1 MKPLCETLSGYTAQI
16 WACKETENGAR
27 IRTTCVFPSF
37 EPVFVYV
44 AKLGD
49 GFMIHDAGETV
60 ATILAHGQ
68 EGDVAKRL
76 IRSECKRYDL
86 SFGDRRIS
94 LKIDALEWLETAIVA
109 VANTSASAARNALK
123 ENNKKSERELADV
136 IFDLLEPKLA
146 KGTISKGF
154 PFMGESGRRYRFDLA
169 IQGKNRLTLIETVT
183 PHAISVNSKYVALAD
198 VPAEE
203 RVQKIVAH
211 NNDLSQEDILLLQN
225 VATVAGPD
233 GVLHMVTD
241 DGARLQ

>member
-1 MKPLCETLSGYTAQI
+1 MTALCDIVFASTSSL

-49 GFMIHDAGETV
+49 GFVVHDAGETV

-94 LKIDALEWLETAIVA
+94 LRIDAL
-109 VANTSASAARNALK
+109 
-123 ENNKKSERELADV
+123 
-136 IFDLLEPKLA
+136 
-146 KGTISKGF
+146 
-154 PFMGESGRRYRFDLA
+154 
-169 IQGKNRLTLIETVT
+169 
-183 PHAISVNSKYVALAD
+183 
-198 VPAEE
+198 
-203 RVQKIVAH
+203 
-211 NNDLSQEDILLLQN
+211 
-225 VATVAGPD
+225 
-233 GVLHMVTD
+233 
-241 DGARLQ
+241 